1 MIERAVHHVTENVYQ
16 KNKNKP
22 KVKQH
27 VYNIPCFGQYTP
39 PPPKKNDNNK
49 SKVGHLKKKKQQPTW
64 AEGVDLVNQPQ
75 TQEEKYSTACHRC
88 HFEDR
93 DVPALGREVPPP
105 MLPCMTII
113 VFTRQ
118 FPKQL
123 VDFR

>member
-49 SKVGHLKKKKQQPTW
+49 SKVGHLKKKNNNNLPGQKESTLLTSPRHKKKNIAQPVLGVILKIGTFLLS
-64 AEGVDLVNQPQ
+64 AE
-75 TQEEKYSTACHRC
+75 RC
-88 HFEDR
+88 LLQCYT
-93 DVPALGREVPPP
+93 V
-105 MLPCMTII
+105 
-113 VFTRQ
+113 
-118 FPKQL
+118 
-123 VDFR
+123 